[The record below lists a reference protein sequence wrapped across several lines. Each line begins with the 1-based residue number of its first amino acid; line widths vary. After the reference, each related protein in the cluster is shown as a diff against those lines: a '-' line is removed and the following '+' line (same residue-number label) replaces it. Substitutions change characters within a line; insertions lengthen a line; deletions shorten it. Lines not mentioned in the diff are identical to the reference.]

1 MPSISCNN
9 SLKTIRVTQI
19 NIITNLVIIKGRI
32 NQQIED
38 I

>member
-1 MPSISCNN
+1 MLSINYNN
-9 SLKTIRVTQI
+9 SLKTIQVTQI